1 MEIPVKPSSRK
12 KFLFWGAGL
21 LGSVTIL
28 RFFSKP
34 KAIEKEAETVKMLTA
49 DGKLVEV
56 NKSALASKTPG
67 KKASNT
73 DILAWMKNPS
83 K

>member
-1 MEIPVKPSSRK
+1 MKIPGKPSSRK
-12 KFLFWGAGL
+12 QFLLWGASL
-21 LGSVTIL
+21 IGSVSVL

-34 KAIEKEAETVKMLTA
+34 KAIEKETETVKMLTA